1 MGQWR
6 EVRAS
11 KASIKIDRSGV
22 CHNVASVSRDYVPQV
37 TIFPTGRYSV
47 RLSHR
52 PELAVPRGKESVATP
67 QSAPRRTLRL
77 GLVVRKNPLIG
88 SPLWIVKKLL
98 GIRLLFISPF
108 SYFSKS
114 LSIPFNCALLL
125 RFSCGISNLG
135 LPCLFVFFSR
145 KFLEIDA
152 FASFYSTP
160 FNLCDSFLQ
169 HGSLCIGT

>member
-37 TIFPTGRYSV
+37 TLFPTGRYSV

-77 GLVVRKNPLIG
+77 GLVVRKNPLSTLDCQKVAWDSTLIY
-88 SPLWIVKKLL
+88 
-98 GIRLLFISPF
+98 FPF
-108 SYFSKS
+108 
-114 LSIPFNCALLL
+114 LLL
-125 RFSCGISNLG
+125 LQVAIHSLQLCSLASLLLWYFQSRFTLSF
-135 LPCLFVFFSR
+135 CLF
-145 KFLEIDA
+145 LEEILG
-152 FASFYSTP
+152 
-160 FNLCDSFLQ
+160 N
-169 HGSLCIGT
+169 